1 MVNTFCAG
9 LIGHEL
15 WLEMG
20 TYLDHSDGTSRFNMR
35 SLDNCF
41 PRKDIILLNTILFN
55 LTKEIFYSSLKIL
68 LLGIILLVFKKIKK
82 AYDVTQNNVFKI
94 QNLPNDI
101 LLYECRAFFTLMDPP
116 KNTSLSRLTFVLF
129 MIYFFFFIKRNVTRP
144 FRFRQFT

>member
-68 LLGIILLVFKKIKK
+68 LLGIILLVF
-82 AYDVTQNNVFKI
+82 
-94 QNLPNDI
+94 
-101 LLYECRAFFTLMDPP
+101 
-116 KNTSLSRLTFVLF
+116 
-129 MIYFFFFIKRNVTRP
+129 
-144 FRFRQFT
+144 